1 MSPASIEKLRDGGP
15 GRAGGGGRIPDSLPR
30 LRWFSSSSSMSHVF
44 FTAIVVV
51 VMGVAVVVLFQSNNA
66 ETTGANSD
74 DLSIILAA
82 TSVPWSINTTRFL
95 KTARILQEQQQ
106 QNNSVD
112 IQEGLVWGSEAYYH
126 CPATINSTNNNKQVQ
141 DIVLWHGSSFTKEE
155 WKTKGILQ
163 QLCSV
168 EHFSVTALDL
178 FVLSDHEVLAGLL
191 NALQNEQQ
199 ILTLPVAAIVTPSA
213 SGYGIVDWIIQD
225 TQGFVDSVQLW
236 VPVACGS
243 VTSLNASKME
253 LLKNAPYEFPVLAI
267 YGNEDTS
274 GKRLSELLGDE
285 MGAEVVELQGGHPV
299 YLQDPDAFV
308 EALTK
313 KLESLE
319 TFNNPSAP
327 SPAPAVPTPTLS
339 TKSPTSSLQSTQ
351 KPITA
356 SSTFAPTAGP
366 AVALP
371 NTSSSASPPT
381 PAGHTVAL
389 SNTSSSAS
397 PPGAGPTAAFIVAL
411 SLVLRSCI
419 WI

>member
-15 GRAGGGGRIPDSLPR
+15 CRVGGGGRIPDSLAR

-44 FTAIVVV
+44 FTAIVV

-74 DLSIILAA
+74 DSIILSA
-82 TSVPWSINTTRFL
+82 TSMPWSISTTRFL
-95 KTARILQEQQQ
+95 KTARILQEQQQQ

-163 QLCSV
+163 QLCIV

-178 FVLSDHEVLAGLL
+178 FVLSDHEVLVGLL

-213 SGYGIVDWIIQD
+213 SGYGIVDWINQD

-243 VTSLNASKME
+243 VTSLNASKMN

-308 EALTK
+308 ETLSK

-319 TFNNPSAP
+319 TFNSPSAP
-327 SPAPAVPTPTLS
+327 SPAPVVPTPTLS

-351 KPITA
+351 EPITA
-356 SSTFAPTAGP
+356 SSTFPPTAGP

-371 NTSSSASPPT
+371 NTASSASPPT
-381 PAGHTVAL
+381 PAGPTVAL
-389 SNTSSSAS
+389 SNNTSSSAP

-419 WI
+419 WL